1 MHKTDEEVLSL
12 LTGNPSTDDNFVAMF
27 CSLERTPS
35 NKLNFP
41 YPDIIYQN
49 LHYTLCKNYLHY
61 IHYLQTSIF
70 SLQLSKHCSR
80 NSPSLNLTAL
90 RAVLCI
96 TAPRAGMSNYVN
108 KQIPLKTGLASYLV
122 SKLHESEVRNFRDQ
136 RVFFSHLSRSGLR
149 RSIFATNNRKKNF
162 WHPGYT
168 ILCYSRGLRS
178 TKTLKE
184 SNRTPFSCNGQHT
197 WLEILVVMMEK

>member
-1 MHKTDEEVLSL
+1 MWTSSWQDCSKLANFCGSLSVWSAFSLKTISPSKNFSNLSNSLLQFMHKTDEEVLSL
-12 LTGNPSTDDNFVAMF
+12 LTGNPSTDDNFAAMF

-96 TAPRAGMSNYVN
+96 TAPCAGMSNYVN

-122 SKLHESEVRNFRDQ
+122 SK
-136 RVFFSHLSRSGLR
+136 
-149 RSIFATNNRKKNF
+149 
-162 WHPGYT
+162 
-168 ILCYSRGLRS
+168 
-178 TKTLKE
+178 
-184 SNRTPFSCNGQHT
+184 
-197 WLEILVVMMEK
+197 